1 LGHWSQKVLQV
12 LDVPAQAD
20 ESGKRLSTAPTKRA
34 PAARSDS
41 RREHDSA
48 SDLENSSKCCVMANA
63 FQSKETEKDF

>member
-1 LGHWSQKVLQV
+1 LQKDLQRFV
-12 LDVPAQAD
+12 VSAQAD
-20 ESGKRLSTAPTKRA
+20 ESGKRLSTAPTKKA

-63 FQSKETEKDF
+63 FQSKEMEKDF